1 MALGTG
7 GFLCCLPGS
16 DRGRGTV
23 GLDWCQWD
31 GVEIS
36 LDHSHEKV
44 RAHELGACWLTGQ
57 PIPIQVAA
65 GPRGQPSAHVG
76 SRPGTDRRT
85 GLMVCL
91 LVLG

>member
-1 MALGTG
+1 MLPSWVRQGGGQWVWTG
-7 GFLCCLPGS
+7 ASGWSGN
-16 DRGRGTV
+16 
-23 GLDWCQWD
+23 
-31 GVEIS
+31 I
-36 LDHSHEKV
+36 LDHGYEKV

-65 GPRGQPSAHVG
+65 GPRGRPSAHVG

-91 LVLG
+91 LVLGEKLLPV